1 MPLPHIYWNAT
12 VYPLDTYWASN
23 LTLGLAAARNRIDL
37 YWTSTGAPL
46 DLTIGPLL
54 DVDSGNLTGPLLEL
68 SLDLD

>member
-1 MPLPHIYWNAT
+1 MPLPHIYWNAN
-12 VYPLDTYWASN
+12 VFPLDTDWASN
-23 LTLGLAAARNRIDL
+23 LTLGWAAARNRSDL
-37 YWTSTGAPL
+37 YWTSTGPPL